1 MNPGIYNIKARQG
14 ATFRL
19 ALNWKPGGVLADL
32 TGYSARMQVR
42 RTAETT
48 TTLLDLQSPASG
60 LVLGGVGWNVVAT
73 ATAAA
78 MAAVKAGAA
87 VYDLELTAPDGTV
100 VPVLAGRFD
109 IAAEVTR

>member
-32 TGYSARMQVR
+32 TGYTGRMQVR
-42 RTAETT
+42 RTVDNAAV
-48 TTLLDLQSPASG
+48 LLDLQSPASG
-60 LVLGGVGWNVVAT
+60 LVLGGAGWNVVAT
-73 ATAAA
+73 ASAAA
-78 MAAVKAGAA
+78 MAALKPGAA

-100 VPVLAGRFD
+100 LPVLAGRFD